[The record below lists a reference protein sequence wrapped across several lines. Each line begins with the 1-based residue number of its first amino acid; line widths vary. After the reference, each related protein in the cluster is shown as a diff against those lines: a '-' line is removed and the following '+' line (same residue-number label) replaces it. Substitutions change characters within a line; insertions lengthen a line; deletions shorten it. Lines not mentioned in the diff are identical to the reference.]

1 MISIMPKTV
10 SSSDI
15 QKKYREIFDE
25 VRKTKE
31 PVVVLHGNKPDVAI
45 VDFNYLEELKQE
57 SYDKELE
64 DAIGAIRA
72 GEKELKAKKTKI
84 YSSLAKLLLDENK

>member
-1 MISIMPKTV
+1 MPKTV

-15 QKKYREIFDE
+15 QKRYREIFDE
-25 VRKTKE
+25 VKKTKE
-31 PVVVLHGNKPDVAI
+31 PVIVLHGNKPDVAI

-57 SYDKELE
+57 SYDKELK
-64 DAIGAIRA
+64 DAVEAIRA

-84 YSSLAKLLLDENK
+84 FPSLANLLDENK